1 MRIVYIDADA
11 CPVKE
16 ETYRVARRYSLR
28 VLVVA
33 KNTMSVPTE
42 TLIELV
48 VRPGFGEVD
57 DWIAEQAGPGDIVVT
72 ADIPLAARCLEKGSR
87 VLDPRGEPFTDNDIG
102 SMLAM
107 RELMTELRQTG
118 EVSGGPAP
126 MAAKNR
132 SKYLSKLDEL
142 AGAVHRAHPVAKS

>member
-1 MRIVYIDADA
+1 MRIIYIDADA

-33 KNTMSVPTE
+33 KDALRVPTE
-42 TLIELV
+42 PSIELV
-48 VRPGFGEVD
+48 VRAGFGEVD
-57 DWIAEQAGPGDIVVT
+57 DWIAEQTGVGDLVVT

-132 SKYLSKLDEL
+132 SKFLSKLDEL
-142 AGAVHRAHPVAKS
+142 SSAIHRTHPPKS

>member
-1 MRIVYIDADA
+1 MTTSLYIDADA

-16 ETYRVARRYSLR
+16 ETYKVAKRYSLR

-33 KNTMSVPTE
+33 KDAMRVPAE
-42 TLIELV
+42 TSIELV
-48 VRPGFGEVD
+48 VRSGFGEVD
-57 DWIAEQAGPGDIVVT
+57 DWIAEQAGVGDIVVT
-72 ADIPLAARCLEKGSR
+72 ADIPLAARCLEKSAR

-118 EVSGGPAP
+118 EVSGGPPP

-132 SKYLSKLDEL
+132 SKFLSTLDQM
-142 AGAVHRAHPVAKS
+142 AGAVHRAYPLAK